1 MKLERICGLYMT
13 FEYDFKI
20 EIPNRERNKRKA
32 FFKAKKM
39 LPEYVF
45 DTSKL
50 ENNPMTFP
58 EVKTLIDGITV
69 GGHKVSDMQQV
80 LNIKDTW
87 VMLLDSLQN
96 NKFEVSK
103 KMTDKVNGFI
113 ARQEALEWGKFRT
126 GRVGISGTSL
136 YQAPDFRELDN
147 IFDTEIDYI
156 LGNFDPIEQA
166 IRLFLWGAL
175 NQFYWDGNKRTFRI
189 MANGI
194 LLNSGVGIFNIKTKD
209 IPQFNALMVEFY
221 ETKTANNIVKFL
233 IKNCIDYID

>member
-1 MKLERICGLYMT
+1 MT

-209 IPQFNALMVEFY
+209 IPQFNALRVEFY

-233 IKNCIDYID
+233 IENCIDYID